1 CLGLNELHVRPAH
14 GLADCLCVGSIVLLS
29 LDVRL
34 HVGWRHE
41 PHTVAERL
49 KFTRPVM
56 RRGAGLD
63 ANQAWRQLL
72 EEGQHVSPLQPA
84 ADEDIAFRI
93 DPVNLKDRLCDIEA
107 DCRNRLH
114 RLAPLNR
121 GRHPDRFLF
130 GSDVVT
136 PKNIDA
142 PMAVYNAYEPLW
154 KALRPETV
162 RKVALENYERIF

>member
-1 CLGLNELHVRPAH
+1 LEDLRLQHLQMSAERSNTAPCDLGQPLITSICDDSEQLIDTVTPDRRDDAKLSKMSADRIDNRSLLTDEEMTRPMQHQAALLLRCLGLNEPHVRPAH

-63 ANQAWRQLL
+63 AN
-72 EEGQHVSPLQPA
+72 
-84 ADEDIAFRI
+84 
-93 DPVNLKDRLCDIEA
+93 
-107 DCRNRLH
+107 
-114 RLAPLNR
+114 
-121 GRHPDRFLF
+121 
-130 GSDVVT
+130 
-136 PKNIDA
+136 
-142 PMAVYNAYEPLW
+142 
-154 KALRPETV
+154 
-162 RKVALENYERIF
+162 